1 MKINIDKNLKVPI
14 YLQISN
20 QLKNKIVHSEFIDNT
35 TLPSERSLA
44 KILGVHRNTVV
55 RAYNE
60 LKAEGFIESKQG
72 VGYTVSLPKESYEH
86 EMKKN
91 KRVNWINIIKEEYF
105 DLEVTFDDLFLRIGE
120 EDKFSLGG
128 GVASTDVYE
137 REQIASYVT
146 EILAGED
153 KSKLFYSPYKGDK
166 FLRQKLA
173 SFMRTKG
180 VKATTG
186 QIQILS
192 ETNQALDF
200 VFTLLVRKGD
210 TVIIEDPISPDYYRA
225 LELAGARLITVPV
238 DEDGMNCDIL
248 EELVE
253 KHRPRFIFVCSS
265 FHDPTGA
272 ILSLERRQKII
283 DVSNKYRIPIIEE
296 DATSELSYMEDKL
309 PPIKSMD
316 TMGNVIYIYT
326 FAFTFLPGISLA
338 FIVADRELIN
348 KLSYLVAV
356 RMISTDWTAQKLLG
370 KCFDDGFQY
379 KAFEKFRQNYMAKRD
394 LVCKLLDEM
403 KDLGISYEKPRGGI
417 YVWCK
422 LPDGIDSKIFISEA
436 YKKGLA
442 LIPGYIFYP
451 FKNGGRD
458 YVRICYSWENAE
470 GIAGGMEVFKDTIK
484 SMLAHKK

>member
-1 MKINIDKNLKVPI
+1 MNLNIDKNLKVPV
-14 YLQISN
+14 YLQIVN
-20 QLKNKIVHSEFIDNT
+20 ELKNKILHSEFVNNT
-35 TLPSERSLA
+35 TLPSERSMA

-60 LKAEGFIESKQG
+60 LKAEGYIESKQG
-72 VGYTVSLPKESYEH
+72 VGYIINLPKESSDNQC
-86 EMKKN
+86 KKH
-91 KRVNWINIIKEEYF
+91 KRVNWINLIKEEYF
-105 DLEVTFDDLFLRIGE
+105 DLEVTFDDLFQRLGE
-120 EDKFSLGG
+120 IDKFSLGS

-137 REQIASYVT
+137 RERIAKYVAD
-146 EILAGED
+146 ILAGED
-153 KSKLFYSPYKGDK
+153 KTKLFYSPYKGDK

-200 VFTLLVRKGD
+200 IFTLILRKGD
-210 TVIIEDPISPDYYRA
+210 TVIIEEPISPDYYRA
-225 LELAGARLITVPV
+225 LELAGAKLITVPV
-238 DEDGMNCDIL
+238 EKDGMNCDML

-253 KHRPRFIFVCSS
+253 KYKPRFILVCSS
-265 FHDPTGA
+265 FHDPTGV
-272 ILSLERRQKII
+272 ILSLEKRQKLM

-296 DATSELSYMEDKL
+296 DATSELAYTEDKL

-379 KAFEKFRQNYMAKRD
+379 KAFEQFRQNYMAKRD
-394 LVCKLLDEM
+394 LVCGLLDEM
-403 KDLGISYEKPRGGI
+403 KELGISYDKPKGGI

-422 LPDGIDSKIFISEA
+422 LPEGIDSKVFISEA

-458 YVRICYSWENAE
+458 YVRICYSLENVA
-470 GIAGGMEVFKDTIK
+470 GIIGGMSVFKETIL